1 MPLPFGQRLKAA
13 RVMAGLS
20 MDDLVKRMEGRI
32 SKQAISKYENG
43 LMMPDSSVLIALAE
57 ALGVGVD
64 YFFSESRLVVEGIN
78 FRKRASLAKN
88 ARTHFLQR

>member
-1 MPLPFGQRLKAA
+1 
-13 RVMAGLS
+13 
-20 MDDLVKRMEGRI
+20 
-32 SKQAISKYENG
+32 
-43 LMMPDSSVLIALAE
+43 MMPDSSVLIALAE

-78 FRKRASLAKN
+78 FRKRASLSKN